1 MSCMDVKQEN
11 VQSNEKNLNEAQNIA
26 AVDGDSKK
34 GNDDNMKSYSSNP
47 GNNRASRSYN
57 HQGYTNMNQSSH
69 PGGMGN
75 EWNDLRSGSG
85 HTYRGANKSV
95 ESNNFS
101 SMNKKEQVMDQGNW
115 RKKEYGNLP
124 SYRNNNYN
132 SNEMNANINMNSSEG
147 SKYNYNKNM
156 SSTDNSRYGYGRN
169 YRNVYNKNMNRN
181 NSDLKNVSSRSSAQ
195 EVNKNFNNN
204 SSNTNNGISAGSG
217 TPSASSNTM
226 NSANGVNIAS
236 PDNYANSETM
246 PNNQNNAKNSN
257 QNDFTNVGG
266 NYNNNFSHMNNKA
279 FYESANKDN
288 KFTKSSM
295 QSGEDTVNF
304 NTNPDDKKNINYRN
318 NQYSGNFKSEGN
330 GSDMPSR
337 NINRDE
343 ANKNNPAAFN
353 PNTNYNSTT
362 AGFNN
367 PSSNLNNSAFYK
379 QKYENN
385 DTVNGANQGKNEYL
399 PYGGQ
404 GANNKYY
411 ASHRGGNS
419 GSNNRGNMNRM
430 HSQNAAYMSHD
441 NQNRKSHIYSSESA
455 NRNRLNYAFNAN
467 GGNMGYMDTHGN
479 SGCPEMSNVSGVNR
493 NGMDATNNFYPH
505 SSGNPNVNNQGTSN
519 ANHLNN
525 MAPSDNANFTKRE
538 CMNMDNNYDA
548 PHVQNQGGYYENA
561 GGVNTNGNFNAQS
574 DFADKGTTGTF
585 NNTSVVTN
593 PAVNSNPNLNK
604 TNWTNNNTENSTN
617 YPARAVGV
625 GGSTNNNP
633 NMNSADSRNNNNEQE
648 DNDDWGELGEDKY
661 IDINSIIN
669 KKNVILNQLA
679 NLNMSK
685 KGNDNKNKKKA
696 KAKKDDE
703 PFILPGVDSSMSLG
717 EKKKNKKNK
726 NKNAKGGGAN
736 NKEKENEKGGK
747 NAKDAESGNNDQS
760 ADKKK
765 EKKGNAGSE
774 TDSKMNE
781 GSLVDDRT
789 NETIDNAF
797 TKKDEANELE
807 KNDDSQQ
814 QENEEKKEEVTE
826 KPAKAIYVFKRKENM
841 SPLEYMERQVK
852 SLLNKLTVE
861 NFPIITEKMCQIM
874 DSRTNTDE
882 IQTVVNEVI
891 NKAVLEHDWSEMYA
905 DVCQALKWRSPNF
918 EMKKKSSFEIALLKK
933 IQEEYENLPST
944 FESTMKEKLKN
955 DENEEELSFVEQ
967 KQKKRLFG
975 IVKLIGELFQRQIV
989 SISIVISIAHDLLIA
1004 FEEPKEYCI
1013 EAFLQLIYSTGFFI
1027 DKMEKYKNILDTWFG
1042 RLKELQRKKMY
1053 SKRIKFV
1060 IQDVFDLRLSEWRKK
1075 THKDTAKGL
1084 NELRSQLETE
1094 EMMGGSIHLAQLG
1107 NIVIVGERHNIRNN
1121 ESYSKYMQEQEKLSK
1136 ANQKK

>member
-1 MSCMDVKQEN
+1 MGSDIN
-11 VQSNEKNLNEAQNIA
+11 NL
-26 AVDGDSKK
+26 
-34 GNDDNMKSYSSNP
+34 SS
-47 GNNRASRSYN
+47 G
-57 HQGYTNMNQSSH
+57 SSH
-69 PGGMGN
+69 TFRN
-75 EWNDLRSGSG
+75 
-85 HTYRGANKSV
+85 ANKSI
-95 ESNNFS
+95 ESSGFS
-101 SMNKKEQVMDQGNW
+101 SMNNRSHVVQQGNW
-115 RKKEYGNLP
+115 RTKEYGNSR
-124 SYRNNNYN
+124 SYRNNNYY
-132 SNEMNANINMNSSEG
+132 SNEMNSSMNSPER
-147 SKYNYNKNM
+147 SKYHYSKSMSSSDTVRYDNGRYYSRNSYNKNI
-156 SSTDNSRYGYGRN
+156 
-169 YRNVYNKNMNRN
+169 YRNESAMKNGSSVISAKEVNRN
-181 NSDLKNVSSRSSAQ
+181 IS
-195 EVNKNFNNN
+195 NN
-204 SSNTNNGISAGSG
+204 SSNANNSVSVGSG
-217 TPSASSNTM
+217 TM
-226 NSANGVNIAS
+226 NSANGMNIAS
-236 PDNYANSETM
+236 PDDHINSETV
-246 PNNQNNAKNSN
+246 PINQNNANKD
-257 QNDFTNVGG
+257 DFTNGEG
-266 NYNNNFSHMNNKA
+266 NHTVNFSNMNNKD
-279 FYESANKDN
+279 FCVSECKDN
-288 KFTKSSM
+288 QFTKSSM
-295 QSGEDTVNF
+295 QRGDGTVNF
-304 NTNPDDKKNINYRN
+304 NSSPDEKKNINYQN
-318 NQYSGNFKSEGN
+318 NQYSGNYKNEGSE
-330 GSDMPSR
+330 SDVPSR
-337 NINRDE
+337 NMNMDE
-343 ANKNNPAAFN
+343 GNKNNSAEFN
-353 PNTNYNSTT
+353 ENMNYNSTQTKYNTQIENNAECKNANSTT

-367 PSSNLNNSAFYK
+367 QSSGLNNSTSYK
-379 QKYENN
+379 QKYEGNS
-385 DTVNGANQGKNEYL
+385 TVNSAIRGKDEYV

-404 GANNKYY
+404 GASNKYY
-411 ASHRGGNS
+411 APYRGGNS
-419 GSNNRGNMNRM
+419 GSNDRGSVSRV
-430 HSQNAAYMSHD
+430 HSHSAVYVSCN
-441 NQNRKSHIYSSESA
+441 NQSSKGNIYSSENA
-455 NRNRLNYAFNAN
+455 NRNRLNYAFNVNARNMVQMGTSGSN
-467 GGNMGYMDTHGN
+467 GYPEKN
-479 SGCPEMSNVSGVNR
+479 STPDVNR
-493 NGMDATNNFYPH
+493 SDVDSTNNSYSH
-505 SSGNPNVNNQGTSN
+505 SSGNPNINNQETSS

-525 MAPSDNANFTKRE
+525 MDPSDEANFTKRE
-538 CMNMDNNYDA
+538 CVREDNNYDA
-548 PHVQNQGGYYENA
+548 PNVQDEGGCPFENKGDA
-561 GGVNTNGNFNAQS
+561 NTNGNFNTQS
-574 DFADKGTTGTF
+574 DFANKETTNTF
-585 NNTSVVTN
+585 NSTTVITSPDAPDVSSK
-593 PAVNSNPNLNK
+593 PS
-604 TNWTNNNTENSTN
+604 WTNNNAASNTNFVPGGARPDVSTIN
-617 YPARAVGV
+617 K
-625 GGSTNNNP
+625 P
-633 NMNSADSRNNNNEQE
+633 NMNSADSRNNNNEEE

-661 IDINSIIN
+661 IDINSIIK

-679 NLNMSK
+679 DLNMSK

-696 KAKKDDE
+696 KGKKDDE
-703 PFILPGVDSSMSLG
+703 PFFHAGAEASTSLG

-726 NKNAKGGGAN
+726 NKKGAGN
-736 NKEKENEKGGK
+736 NKEKENDKGGK
-747 NAKDAESGNNDQS
+747 NAKDAENGSNDQS
-760 ADKKK
+760 GSKKNV
-765 EKKGNAGSE
+765 KKGNVGSE

-781 GSLVDDRT
+781 GNVADDRANET
-789 NETIDNAF
+789 NELD
-797 TKKDEANELE
+797 
-807 KNDDSQQ
+807 KNDDPQQ
-814 QENEEKKEEVTE
+814 QQNEEKKEEVTE

-861 NFPIITEKMCQIM
+861 NFPIITERMCQIM

-1121 ESYSKYMQEQEKLSK
+1121 ESYSKYMQEQERLSK

>member
-1 MSCMDVKQEN
+1 MQDLNNAYS
-11 VQSNEKNLNEAQNIA
+11 KN
-26 AVDGDSKK
+26 
-34 GNDDNMKSYSSNP
+34 P
-47 GNNRASRSYN
+47 RNNSTSRSYN
-57 HQGYTNMNQSSH
+57 QQGFTNINQSSN
-69 PGGMGN
+69 PEGMDN
-75 EWNDLRSGSG
+75 EWNNLRSGSS
-85 HTYRGANKSV
+85 HTFRNANKSN
-95 ESNNFS
+95 ENNSFS
-101 SMNKKEQVMDQGNW
+101 SMNKKSHVMDQGNW
-115 RKKEYGNLP
+115 RKKEDGNSP
-124 SYRNNNYN
+124 NYRNNNFN
-132 SNEMNANINMNSSEG
+132 SNEMNTNMNSAEG

-156 SSTDNSRYGYGRN
+156 SSSDNSKYGFSRN
-169 YRNVYNKNMNRN
+169 YKNSHSKNTNRN
-181 NSDLKNVSSRSSAQ
+181 NSLMKNASSGISAKG
-195 EVNKNFNNN
+195 VNKNTNNN
-204 SSNTNNGISAGSG
+204 SSNTNNGISIRSG

-236 PDNYANSETM
+236 PDNYTNSETM

-257 QNDFTNVGG
+257 QNDFTNMGG
-266 NYNNNFSHMNNKA
+266 NFNNNFSNMNNKA
-279 FYESANKDN
+279 FYESANKNN
-288 KFTKSSM
+288 KFTKSDM
-295 QSGEDTVNF
+295 QSGAGGVNF
-304 NTNPDDKKNINYRN
+304 SSSPDGKKNINYKN
-318 NQYSGNFKSEGN
+318 NQYSGNFKNEGS
-330 GSDMPSR
+330 GMPNR
-337 NINRDE
+337 NINMDE
-343 ANKNNPAAFN
+343 ANQNIPAEFN
-353 PNTNYNSTT
+353 PNMNYNSMQTKYTT
-362 AGFNN
+362 LIENTAESKNANSMNTGFNN

-385 DTVNGANQGKNEYL
+385 DAVNGANQGKNEYL

-411 ASHRGGNS
+411 APHTGGNS
-419 GSNNRGNMNRM
+419 GSNDGGIMNRM
-430 HSQNAAYMSHD
+430 HSQNDAFMSYD
-441 NQNRKSHIYSSESA
+441 NQNKKGNMYSSENA

-467 GGNMGYMDTHGN
+467 AGNMGHMGTSGN
-479 SGCPEMSNVSGVNR
+479 NGYPEMSNPSGANR
-493 NGMDATNNFYPH
+493 SGMDATHNFYPH
-505 SSGNPNVNNQGTSN
+505 SSGNPNFNNPGSSN
-519 ANHLNN
+519 ANHLNS

-538 CMNMDNNYDA
+538 CLNVDNNYYA
-548 PHVQNQGGYYENA
+548 PHVQNQGGYHFENA
-561 GGVNTNGNFNAQS
+561 GGANTNVNFNAQS
-574 DFADKGTTGTF
+574 DFGNKGTTSTF
-585 NNTSVVTN
+585 NNVGVVTN
-593 PAVNSNPNLNK
+593 PGVNSNPNLNK
-604 TNWTNNNTENSTN
+604 INLTNNNAANSTN
-617 YPARAVGV
+617 FFPGATGAGR
-625 GGSTNNNP
+625 STNNNP
-633 NMNSADSRNNNNEQE
+633 NMNSADSQNVNNEEE

-661 IDINSIIN
+661 IDINSIIK

-679 NLNMSK
+679 DLNMSK
-685 KGNDNKNKKKA
+685 KGKDNKNKKKA
-696 KAKKDDE
+696 KGKKDDE
-703 PFILPGVDSSMSLG
+703 PFFLTGADASTSLG

-726 NKNAKGGGAN
+726 NKNAKGGGN
-736 NKEKENEKGGK
+736 NKEKEKEKEKENESGGK
-747 NAKDAESGNNDQS
+747 NAKDAENGSNDQS
-760 ADKKK
+760 AGKNKG
-765 EKKGNAGSE
+765 KKGNVGSE

-781 GSLVDDRT
+781 GSTSEDRA
-789 NETIDNAF
+789 NETNDNAC
-797 TKKDEANELE
+797 TKKDETNELD

-814 QENEEKKEEVTE
+814 QQNGEKKEITE

-841 SPLEYMERQVK
+841 SPLEYMERQIK

-1121 ESYSKYMQEQEKLSK
+1121 ESYSKYMQEQERLSK